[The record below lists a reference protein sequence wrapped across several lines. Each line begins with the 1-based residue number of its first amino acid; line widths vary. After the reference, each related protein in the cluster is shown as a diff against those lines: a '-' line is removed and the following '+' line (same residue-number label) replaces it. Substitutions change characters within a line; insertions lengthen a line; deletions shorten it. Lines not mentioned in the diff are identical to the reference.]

1 MSIVRAQRHS
11 AQSQRTAHA
20 QYASSE
26 SMRKRRCTC
35 GAEADVRRCTRRT
48 LDGRDEIVYRVICP
62 VCGQL
67 GPAVPA
73 EGKDEAVVKAEAIGA
88 WNEMIARLRP
98 LEA

>member
-1 MSIVRAQRHS
+1 LGS
-11 AQSQRTAHA
+11 
-20 QYASSE
+20 
-26 SMRKRRCTC
+26 SMRMRHCTC
-35 GAEADVRRCTRRT
+35 GAEADVRRVARRT
-48 LDGRDEIVYRVICP
+48 ADGRDEIVYRVICP

-73 EGKDEAVVKAEAIGA
+73 ADKDEAAAIAEAIDA